1 MYEEISD
8 RRLHKNVIHVGS
20 DAEIMKYLCPT
31 QYSAP
36 MTSYDANYVGVA
48 PRILLRMRTSER
60 DFKLLAGNVN
70 SQV

>member
-1 MYEEISD
+1 
-8 RRLHKNVIHVGS
+8 
-20 DAEIMKYLCPT
+20 
-31 QYSAP
+31 
-36 MTSYDANYVGVA
+36 MTSYDANYVNYVGVA